1 MCFVLRCLVFVDI
14 YFFFSSRRRHTRCAL
29 VTGVQTCALPI
40 LGKALETVGRFAIN
54 STIGAAGVFDVAKK
68 APINLPY
75 RSNGFANTLG
85 FYGVEPGPY
94 FFLPLVG
101 PTTLRDMVGDG
112 IDLLVLP
119 VSVGKPFNQT
129 AYAVPTTV
137 INRLNDRVARDAE
150 IERLQE
156 ESADPYVE
164 TRSLYLEKIG
174 RAHV

>member
-1 MCFVLRCLVFVDI
+1 
-14 YFFFSSRRRHTRCAL
+14 
-29 VTGVQTCALPI
+29 
-40 LGKALETVGRFAIN
+40 
-54 STIGAAGVFDVAKK
+54 
-68 APINLPY
+68 
-75 RSNGFANTLG
+75 
-85 FYGVEPGPY
+85 
-94 FFLPLVG
+94 
-101 PTTLRDMVGDG
+101 MVGDG

-164 TRSLYLEKIG
+164 TRSLYLAMRQREIDWLRGKGTG
-174 RAHV
+174 REGAPELVLTETLNRPQRAP